1 MCFEAFVSTKQ
12 DASRRRR
19 LQRTLNPL
27 PCLQLPPPL
36 GERIGGKRRIGA
48 LTAKKGEAI
57 LRQRLLSF
65 PKWKCVYE
73 LRKMISGSSVQGKK
87 KERIKGSGEKQVFR
101 VTKGL
106 EKP

>member
-1 MCFEAFVSTKQ
+1 M
-12 DASRRRR
+12 RRRR
-19 LQRTLNPL
+19 LQRTPSPL

-57 LRQRLLSF
+57 PRQRLLSF

-73 LRKMISGSSVQGKK
+73 LRKMISGSSVQGGKK
-87 KERIKGSGEKQVFR
+87 RENKGIG
-101 VTKGL
+101 
-106 EKP
+106 